1 MSIAL
6 NYCYKIPD
14 SPVLSGL
21 TCCFPATVGF
31 MRLAFTCPVSPA
43 AFSLKLFQIRLDPW
57 IKALDPRLKGKVL
70 FPLFYF
76 HV

>member
-6 NYCYKIPD
+6 NYRYKSPD

-21 TCCFPATVGF
+21 TCCFPATVWVYAPSVYLPREPCRF
-31 MRLAFTCPVSPA
+31 FPETISNPP
-43 AFSLKLFQIRLDPW
+43 DPW
-57 IKALDPRLKGKVL
+57 IKALDPRLKGKDI